1 MSTTKETPHSIYP
14 EPQDPHT
21 AAVIMELERWRT
33 RYDYGEI
40 SRDELIAGYRCIVAV
55 LEYLKENEVPPPD
68 YNPADLI
75 V

>member
-1 MSTTKETPHSIYP
+1 
-14 EPQDPHT
+14 
-21 AAVIMELERWRT
+21 MELERWRT
-33 RYDYGEI
+33 RYQYGEI

-55 LEYLKENEVPPPD
+55 LEYLIEHDVPPPD